1 VLYTLA
7 VPRALVLLLA
17 ALGLLTITTAARA
30 DLDSDADRLAASW
43 TARGATMERIA
54 PIFLERGRARVVDVD
69 HDHDHGGARAKTE
82 GSGCV
87 TVAILAAR
95 TTDLLAEEGDAG
107 GRKSLDP
114 AAAPLVP
121 LLPSS
126 PHAEEDHRTRSAG
139 GVAVISRCGAD
150 SFELKRITIEAT
162 SPRAAVEILVAR
174 SATALGEIS
183 EALPERAAGL
193 LAPRGD
199 PGGPIEPGPIAE
211 RLARAER
218 RARADGAARVVKTLT
233 RAGVSGV
240 GRIQLKLVEGCHRLD
255 LMAEVPAVVPRRATD
270 LDAEAH
276 AQEGGRLLARD
287 RADVPDARLDFCLGE
302 QTVVDVAF
310 AGASGAAPVTVS
322 DAQWTTPKTVPVR
335 WGPRARA
342 GFAGALNKRHA
353 PAPIDDPLFE
363 TIGIQ
368 GVTSVPVAV
377 APGQCYLAS
386 VALIRG
392 DARAIRLAATV
403 GSRVPH
409 DEALDR
415 PEGAAIAFCAGTSR
429 SAVIDVDV
437 RGNGPWWA
445 LSVWGMG
452 AASF

>member
-1 VLYTLA
+1 ML
-7 VPRALVLLLA
+7 RALVLILA
-17 ALGLLTITTAARA
+17 ALGVTTIATAARA
-30 DLDSDADRLAASW
+30 DLDGDAERLAASW
-43 TARGATMERIA
+43 TARGATLERLA
-54 PIFLERGRARVVDVD
+54 PIFLERGRARVVDLERPEAK
-69 HDHDHGGARAKTE
+69 ARTE

-87 TVAILAAR
+87 TVAILAVR
-95 TTDLLAEEGDAG
+95 TTELLASEGNEGDAG
-107 GRKSLDP
+107 GHKTLDP
-114 AAAPLVP
+114 AGVPVAPILGASAHP
-121 LLPSS
+121 
-126 PHAEEDHRTRSAG
+126 EEDHRTRSAG
-139 GVAVISRCGAD
+139 GAAVISRCGAD
-150 SFELKRITIEAT
+150 SFELKRITVEAT

-174 SATALGEIS
+174 SPTALGEIS

-211 RLARAER
+211 RIGRAER
-218 RARADGAARVVKTLT
+218 RARSEGASRVVKTLT

-240 GRIQLKLVEGCHRLD
+240 GRIQLKLAEGCHRLD

-276 AQEGGRLLARD
+276 VQEGGRLLARD

-322 DAQWTTPKTVPVR
+322 DALWTTPSTVPVR

-342 GFAGALNKRHA
+342 GFAGALLKRHA
-353 PAPIDDPLFE
+353 PAPTSDALFE

-377 APGQCYLAS
+377 TPGQCYLAS

-392 DARAIRLAATV
+392 DARAIRMAATV
-403 GSRVPH
+403 GGRVPH
-409 DEALDR
+409 DEALER
-415 PEGAAIAFCAGTSR
+415 PEGAAIAFCAGVSR

-445 LSVWGMG
+445 LSIWGMG

>member
-1 VLYTLA
+1 LA
-7 VPRALVLLLA
+7 VPRALVPILA
-17 ALGLLTITTAARA
+17 ALGLATLTSPARA
-30 DLDSDADRLAASW
+30 DLDGDAARLAASW
-43 TARGATMERIA
+43 TARGATLERLD
-54 PIFLERGRARVVDVD
+54 PIFLERGRARVVDLD
-69 HDHDHGGARAKTE
+69 RPGTKARTE

-95 TTDLLAEEGDAG
+95 TTDLLADEGDAG
-107 GRKSLDP
+107 GRKSVDP
-114 AAAPLVP
+114 AGAPLVP
-121 LLPSS
+121 RLPSL
-126 PHAEEDHRTRSAG
+126 PHADDDHRTRSAG
-139 GVAVISRCGAD
+139 GVAVISRCGVN
-150 SFELKRITIEAT
+150 SFELKRITVEAT

-174 SATALGEIS
+174 SPAALGEIS
-183 EALPERAAGL
+183 DALPERAAGL

-211 RLARAER
+211 RVARAER
-218 RARADGAARVVKTLT
+218 RARSEGAARVVKTVT
-233 RAGVSGV
+233 RAGISGIGKV
-240 GRIQLKLVEGCHRLD
+240 QLKLAEGCHRLD
-255 LMAEVPAVVPRRATD
+255 LMAEVPGVIPRRATD

-276 AQEGGRLLARD
+276 VQEGGRLLARD

-310 AGASGAAPVTVS
+310 AGASGPAPVTVS
-322 DAQWTTPKTVPVR
+322 DALWTTPRTVPVR

-353 PAPIDDPLFE
+353 PAPVDDAMFE
-363 TIGIQ
+363 TVGVQ
-368 GVTSVPVAV
+368 GVTSVPLAV
-377 APGQCYLAS
+377 IPGQCYLAS

-392 DARAIRLAATV
+392 DARTIRMAATI
-403 GSRVPH
+403 GDRSPH

-415 PEGAAIAFCAGTSR
+415 PEGAAIAFCAGSAR

-445 LSVWGMG
+445 LSVWSMG